1 MLRRVTRN
9 LPGLNPV
16 LQDEGTTNP
25 GAFVN
30 ALGYITALAGYVF
43 TLLTTHPL
51 TLANFLAFTAANILW
66 FACFALLT
74 SRSIVITMNQAHLLM
89 FGLAVATFWAIALI
103 FVGMSLDWLLPVV
116 TIAIYILVYPTRPGL
131 LFGGIIALGTMLVV
145 LIASLGLPATVIL
158 QNQLTLAPAFLYAL
172 TFPFFMRQQRQQRE
186 RAEALVAEL
195 EAAQEQLQAHAD
207 QVEELAVTRERNRMA
222 REIHDTLGHYLTI
235 LAVQLETALKLEEH
249 HDPRLHEELVEA
261 RRAAAE
267 CLAEVRQSVIALRP
281 TDLARLTLTE
291 ALARL
296 VREFESVLPETEII
310 LDTEDDIDRLAPE
323 VRLTLYRC
331 VQEALTNI
339 RKHAQATKV
348 LVRLRVDGEVDS
360 NGDGTPDSGQ
370 VELTVLDNGP
380 HPADGA
386 KETPS
391 GFGLQGIRER
401 IALVGGSVMAG
412 PEPGAGWRVEVRLP
426 TAPFATPSDTTP
438 SAMTPGTTSGTTSGT
453 TPGAL
458 VASGDSKVEA
468 GQ

>member
-1 MLRRVTRN
+1 MPRLRQIMSN
-9 LPGLNPV
+9 LPDLNPI
-16 LQDEGTTNP
+16 LDDEGAANP
-25 GAFVN
+25 GALVN
-30 ALGYITALAGYVF
+30 SLGYITALAGYII

-51 TLANFLAFTAANILW
+51 TLPGFLAFTAANILW
-66 FACFALLT
+66 FACFLLLT
-74 SRSIVITMNQAHLLM
+74 RSSILITMNQVHLLM
-89 FGLAVATFWAIALI
+89 IGLAVATFWAVALI

-116 TIAIYILVYPTRPGL
+116 TIAVFMLAYPTRVAL
-131 LFGGIIALGTMLVV
+131 LFSSVIALGTMLMLLV
-145 LIASLGLPATVIL
+145 ASLGSSPSEIL
-158 QNQLTLAPAFLYAL
+158 QNQLSLAPALLYAF
-172 TFPFFMRQQRQQRE
+172 TFPLFMRQQREQRE
-186 RAEALVAEL
+186 RAEALVVEL

-207 QVEELAVTRERNRMA
+207 QVEELAITRERNRMA

-267 CLAEVRQSVIALRP
+267 SLAEVRRSVSALRP

-310 LDTEDDIDRLAPE
+310 LDAEDDIDRLAPE
-323 VRLTLYRC
+323 VRVTLYRC

-348 LVRLRVDGEVDS
+348 LVRLRVDGEVDT
-360 NGDGTPDSGQ
+360 NADGTPDSGQ

-380 HPADGA
+380 HPANGA

-401 IALVGGSVMAG
+401 IALVGGSVAAG

-426 TAPFATPSDTTP
+426 TAPFATPADIAPSSVTT
-438 SAMTPGTTSGTTSGT
+438 GTTL
-453 TPGAL
+453 GAL
-458 VASGDSKVEA
+458 VASGDPKVEA

>member
-1 MLRRVTRN
+1 MLQRVSRTFSGL
-9 LPGLNPV
+9 LPTLD
-16 LQDEGTTNP
+16 DEGNTNP
-25 GAFVN
+25 GVLLNSLGFV
-30 ALGYITALAGYVF
+30 TALAGYIF
-43 TLLTTHPL
+43 TLLTTQPL
-51 TLANFLAFTAANILW
+51 TLPGFLAFTAANILW
-66 FACFALLT
+66 FICFLLLT
-74 SRSIVITMNQAHLLM
+74 SYSSNFTTNQVHLLM
-89 FGLAVATFWAIALI
+89 LGLAVATFWTVALI
-103 FVGMSLDWLLPVV
+103 FVGVSFDWLLPVV
-116 TIAIYILVYPTRPGL
+116 TIVIFMLVYPTRPALISSGA
-131 LFGGIIALGTMLVV
+131 IALGTMLLL
-145 LIASLGLPATVIL
+145 LIASLGAPPLAIL
-158 QNQLTLAPAFLYAL
+158 QNQLTLAPAFLYAF
-172 TFPFFMRQQRQQRE
+172 TFPLFMRQQRQQRE
-186 RAEALVAEL
+186 RAEALIVEL

-323 VRLTLYRC
+323 VRVTLYRC

-348 LVRLRVDGEVDS
+348 LVRLRVDGEVDT

-401 IALVGGSVMAG
+401 IALVGGNVMAG

-426 TAPFATPSDTTP
+426 TAPFATTSDTTP
-438 SAMTPGTTSGTTSGT
+438 AVTPSGT
-453 TPGAL
+453 TPGTL
-458 VASGDSKVEA
+458 VASGDPIVEV

>member
-1 MLRRVTRN
+1 MAGTERGLVARATRLMRRSLVFDNMLDATAYIVVCVGAAVA
-9 LPGLNPV
+9 L
-16 LQDEGTTNP
+16 LQASPASTAGI
-25 GAFVN
+25 
-30 ALGYITALAGYVF
+30 ALVIGG
-43 TLLTTHPL
+43 
-51 TLANFLAFTAANILW
+51 TLAWLLLFRAFSSRT
-66 FACFALLT
+66 LT
-74 SRSIVITMNQAHLLM
+74 IGQATLAHLTM
-89 FGLAVATFWAIALI
+89 IALT
-103 FVGMSLDWLLPVV
+103 FLVLSATWLGAGLDWLLALATVALLPFRVPLVRAILFALLVWAGTV
-116 TIAIYILVYPTRPGL
+116 TTLA
-131 LFGGIIALGTMLVV
+131 LFE
-145 LIASLGLPATVIL
+145 LPARPDLLIFNVST
-158 QNQLTLAPAFLYAL
+158 LTPAFLFCFL
-172 TFPFFMRQQRQQRE
+172 FPLAVRRE
-186 RAEALVAEL
+186 GMERARAEALVTEL
-195 EAAQEQLQAHAD
+195 EAAQRQLRAYAAES
-207 QVEELAVTRERNRMA
+207 EELAISRERNRMA

-267 CLAEVRQSVIALRP
+267 CLAEVRRSVSALRP

-310 LDTEDDIDRLAPE
+310 LDAEDDIDRLAPE
-323 VRLTLYRC
+323 VRVTLYRC

-339 RKHAQATKV
+339 RKHTQATKV

-360 NGDGTPDSGQ
+360 NADGTPDSGQ

-380 HPADGA
+380 HPAGGA

-426 TAPFATPSDTTP
+426 TAPFATPADTTP
-438 SAMTPGTTSGTTSGT
+438 QGVTSGA

-458 VASGDSKVEA
+458 VASGDPMVEA